1 MKSLIYNFM
10 TRFNFFQIFADEY
23 TKAKVEQQVNKVHQI
38 SVSSNFLS
46 DSGSSKLM
54 D

>member
-1 MKSLIYNFM
+1 MIWF
-10 TRFNFFQIFADEY
+10 TFFQILAEEY

-46 DSGSSKLM
+46 DSGSSKHM